1 MRPMLPN
8 FATPKY
14 DFYSSHNAAASGW
27 ATAFAA
33 VGTSE
38 LNVTRLTGCD
48 AYSTVSTYEDCLLKN
63 TPKTKDNANLF
74 DFYGEAW
81 DDT

>member
-1 MRPMLPN
+1 MLPN

-48 AYSTVSTYEDCLLKN
+48 AYSTVSTYEDCLLKSN
-63 TPKTKDNANLF
+63 TPMLHSATALGRTRDSSP
-74 DFYGEAW
+74 
-81 DDT
+81 TT